1 MDEEGGEPIYGQA
14 QGLRGE
20 RLPRQQVDRDVNP
33 NLNHKN
39 GPLFGLELTYKGHGA
54 PYPFP
59 TNHNRLGIPQ
69 KGRAQGTAPTIDHIF
84 RDPGSRSDDVF
95 SRLPPPVSGLLMV
108 YSLSSI
114 LHLE

>member
-39 GPLFGLELTYKGHGA
+39 GPLFGLELTYKGQI
-54 PYPFP
+54 PYLPS
-59 TNHNRLGIPQ
+59 RL
-69 KGRAQGTAPTIDHIF
+69 
-84 RDPGSRSDDVF
+84 DPGSLWVCGARRF
-95 SRLPPPVSGLLMV
+95 GHLSGLQDPGLRRDDGKK
-108 YSLSSI
+108 
-114 LHLE
+114 